1 MVQDIHLNELEKKTW
16 TSIFQDGLS
25 DIVIGMILVIST
37 ICQTF
42 NTVRFYLYA
51 LYILPA
57 LFIIIGKYTITR
69 PRLGLVRFRRH
80 RSRRMK
86 LLFVIMTLSIVFL
99 LVLTIMGIFQTLPMS
114 QVLVGSIILIICCT
128 IAFFLNMYRMYLY
141 GILMTLSFTLSEIM
155 IHRTGVI
162 ASGAFAWLISG
173 GIITAIGIAYLIR
186 FLKKYPVRADGILI
200 NGGPDEKI

>member
-57 LFIIIGKYTITR
+57 LFIII
-69 PRLGLVRFRRH
+69 VQD
-80 RSRRMK
+80 S
-86 LLFVIMTLSIVFL
+86 V
-99 LVLTIMGIFQTLPMS
+99 
-114 QVLVGSIILIICCT
+114 
-128 IAFFLNMYRMYLY
+128 
-141 GILMTLSFTLSEIM
+141 SFGFAD
-155 IHRTGVI
+155 TG
-162 ASGAFAWLISG
+162 AG
-173 GIITAIGIAYLIR
+173 
-186 FLKKYPVRADGILI
+186 
-200 NGGPDEKI
+200 E